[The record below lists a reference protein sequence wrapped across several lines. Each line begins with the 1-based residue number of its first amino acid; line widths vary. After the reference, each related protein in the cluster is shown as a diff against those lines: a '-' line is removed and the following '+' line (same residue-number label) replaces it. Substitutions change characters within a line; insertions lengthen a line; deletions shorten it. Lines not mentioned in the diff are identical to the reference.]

1 MRTWLARLEVS
12 DPVCHPAGTPALY
25 RGGMERKKPAAT
37 PQPPQAE
44 YTPLRYRDESD
55 DEADIRY
62 SLTSLGEVAVARSGG
77 TGRGRRFRGFGPC
90 AA

>member
-1 MRTWLARLEVS
+1 
-12 DPVCHPAGTPALY
+12 
-25 RGGMERKKPAAT
+25 MERKKPAAT

-77 TGRGRRFRGFGPC
+77 TRGRFRGFGPC
-90 AA
+90 RAVA